1 MRTVFSWSN
10 RCFFPQVIFLFFF
23 SGNTLRKV
31 ACCFIGLF
39 LLGCLNWSCSSSSN
53 GNSAHGYFVYNEASG
68 IPSLDPAFSRS
79 LSVIWAVHQL
89 FNTLVETDEQLK
101 TKPSLAQSWEF
112 LAGGKTIRFELR
124 NDVFF
129 HDHPVFPDGKGRKMV
144 ASDVVF
150 SLFRLLDPVTASPG
164 RWLLNGRLDSLQPF
178 TIESDSVLFLHL
190 SEPFGPILGV
200 LSTPYC
206 SIVPHELIKE
216 YGKDFR
222 KHPVGTGP
230 FQFGFWEEGQALVL
244 RRNPRYFER
253 DSLGNALPYLPGVM
267 VRFLDNKASE
277 FLEFKQKKLHFI
289 NDVDAS
295 FKDEVLT
302 KSGTLRPGWASQVRL
317 NKHPYLNIEYLGL
330 QQSDGSVYAQNRKV
344 RQAIGYAI
352 NRRKMMQYLRNGI
365 GKPAE
370 QGFIPIGLPSFDSSL
385 QGFSYQ
391 PDKAKKLLAEAGFPN
406 GKGLPPL
413 TLQTIP
419 MYADL
424 GSFIVRELQQVG
436 IPAEVESVRKS
447 LLLDLMA
454 GGRAGFFRGSWIAD
468 YPDAENYL
476 SVFYGLNPAPP
487 NYTRFNQPTFN
498 RWYSQ
503 SLRTT
508 DEVSRTALYRKMDS
522 MIIAEAPV
530 IPLWYDEVIHLVQPE
545 VQGFQPNALNLLELR
560 RVKIKTN

>member
-10 RCFFPQVIFLFFF
+10 RCFFPQGILLFFF
-23 SGNTLRKV
+23 SGMALRKV
-31 ACCFIGLF
+31 TTCFVGLLF
-39 LLGCLNWSCSSSSN
+39 LCCLNWSCSSSSN
-53 GNSAHGYFVYNEASG
+53 GNTAHGYFVYNEASG
-68 IPSLDPAFSRS
+68 ITSLDPAFSRS

-112 LAGGKTIRFELR
+112 LDGGKTIRFVLR

-150 SLFRLLDPVTASPG
+150 SLLRLLDPVTASPG

-178 TIESDSVLFLHL
+178 TVESDSVLFLHL
-190 SEPFGPILGV
+190 SAPFGPILGV

-206 SIVPHELIKE
+206 SIVPRELVEE

-244 RRNPRYFER
+244 RKNPRYFEK
-253 DSLGNALPYLPGVM
+253 DSLGKTLPYLPGVM

-302 KSGTLRPGWASQVRL
+302 KSGTLRSGWASQVRL

-352 NRRKMMQYLRNGI
+352 NRKKMMQYLRNGI

-391 PDKAKKLLAEAGFPN
+391 PEKSKILLAEAGFPN
-406 GKGLPPL
+406 GNGLPPL
-413 TLQTIP
+413 ILQTIP

-436 IPAEVESVRKS
+436 IPAEVESVRKN

-476 SVFYGLNPAPP
+476 SVFYGENPAPP
-487 NYTRFNQPTFN
+487 NYTRFNQPIFN
-498 RWYSQ
+498 QCYLQ
-503 SLRTT
+503 SIRTT
-508 DEVSRTALYRKMDS
+508 EETTRTALYRKMDS
-522 MIIAEAPV
+522 IIIAEAPV

-545 VQGFQPNALNLLELR
+545 VEQFHPNALNLLELR
-560 RVKIKTN
+560 RVKIKNK